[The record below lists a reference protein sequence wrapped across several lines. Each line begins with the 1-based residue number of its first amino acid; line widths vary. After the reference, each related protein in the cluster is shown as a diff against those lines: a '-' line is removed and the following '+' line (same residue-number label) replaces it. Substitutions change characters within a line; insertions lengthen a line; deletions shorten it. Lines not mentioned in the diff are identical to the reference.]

1 MNVIL
6 LENISKLGRLGE
18 TVKVKAGFGR
28 NYLIPQ
34 GKAVHA
40 TEANT
45 ASFEA
50 RRAELEAAADAQMAE
65 AQLRADAI
73 NALGTITITANAGE
87 EGKLFG
93 SVGTRDI
100 ADAIVALGCEVAFF
114 DKTIY
119 LKDDIAKVATLP
131 SLEEIRGKI
140 VGLISA
146 PASQLVRLLLRPDQ
160 DIISILNNK
169 KD

>member
-1 MNVIL
+1 MDVIL

-40 TEANT
+40 TEENT

-50 RRAELEAAADAQMAE
+50 RRAELEAAAAAQMAE

-100 ADAIVALGCEVAFF
+100 ADAIVALGCEV
-114 DKTIY
+114 DKSE
-119 LKDDIAKVATLP
+119 VSLP
-131 SLEEIRGKI
+131 SGALRELGEFEIAIQVHGDI
-140 VGLISA
+140 DATV
-146 PASQLVRLLLRPDQ
+146 LVAV
-160 DIISILNNK
+160 IAE
-169 KD
+169 